1 MRLVFRHF
9 VKRTRKSISADGSRR
24 ARDEATKARLWSAA
38 GRLLPPCAAPHEL
51 LDLVW
56 RTNSFVG
63 EALLTFRALLLLLFF
78 SSVFVAR
85 PIDRPP
91 VLAALPIGWLSVGG
105 GGDGGDAYGDG
116 DAGGGGDGGDID
128 GDGGCGGDDGEAI
141 LVGWGWSPKRHAVG
155 GGLHVRVSFSP
166 CVFRLVEKL

>member
-1 MRLVFRHF
+1 MFRHF

-85 PIDRPP
+85 PIDPPP
-91 VLAALPIGWLSVGG
+91 VLAALYPLTGCRSVGVAMVG
-105 GGDGGDAYGDG
+105 MLMVTVTLVVVAMV
-116 DAGGGGDGGDID
+116 
-128 GDGGCGGDDGEAI
+128 AI
-141 LVGWGWSPKRHAVG
+141 LTGMVVVVVTMAKRYLSDGVGHPNVM
-155 GGLHVRVSFSP
+155 P
-166 CVFRLVEKL
+166 LVEACMSG